1 MSATAL
7 SKLLCLTTL
16 CLAVIGPGCSVKR
29 MAVNKVGD
37 ALAGSGTTFASDDDP
52 ELVKAALPFSLKLME
67 SLLNESPRHQ
77 GLLLAAC
84 SGFTEYAYAFVQEDA
99 DETEDKDLAAAEEMR
114 GRARRL
120 YLRAHNYGLR
130 GLEVRHK
137 GFEKALRANAKTA
150 VTVATAKDVPLLY
163 WTALS
168 WAAAISLSKDNPD
181 LIAEMPL
188 VEAMMDR
195 ALALDEAFDYGA
207 IHAYFITYEMSR
219 PGGTGDPAARSRQHF
234 ERALALSGGQQAGP
248 MVSFAEAVC
257 VQKQDLKEFESLLHQ
272 ALAINPD
279 AKPEWRLANLVMQ
292 RRAKWLLSRTD
303 QLFLRTGP
311 PAEGNPKSETL
322 NPKEGRRPKSEA
334 RNSQAQYDSTHG
346 PRSIMSQGA
355 LACRPLLVNVPCSGM
370 GDWPLRT
377 SALGLLSDFGFRTS
391 DFRGQ
396 ARAESQG
403 RETTESR

>member
-1 MSATAL
+1 MTASAI
-7 SKLLCLTTL
+7 SRNIWLLMVG
-16 CLAVIGPGCSVKR
+16 LAVIGSGCSIKR
-29 MAVNKVGD
+29 MAVNKLGN
-37 ALAGSGTTFASDDDP
+37 ALAGSGTSFASDDDP
-52 ELVKAALPFSLKLME
+52 ELVKAAVPFSLKLVE
-67 SLLNESPRHQ
+67 SLLNESPRHE
-77 GLLLAAC
+77 GLLLAAT
-84 SGFTEYAYAFVQEDA
+84 SGFTEYAYAFIQEEA

-181 LIAEMPL
+181 LIAELPL

-195 ALALDEAFDYGA
+195 ALALDEAYDHGA

-219 PGGTGDPAARSRQHF
+219 SGGTGDPAARSRQHF

-257 VQKQDLKEFESLLHQ
+257 VQKQDLKEFESLLHR

-279 AKPEWRLANLVMQ
+279 LKPEWRLVNLVTQ
-292 RRAKWLLSRTD
+292 RRAKWLLARTD
-303 QLFLRTGP
+303 QLFLRAS
-311 PAEGNPKSETL
+311 PADSK
-322 NPKEGRRPKSEA
+322 
-334 RNSQAQYDSTHG
+334 QA
-346 PRSIMSQGA
+346 
-355 LACRPLLVNVPCSGM
+355 
-370 GDWPLRT
+370 
-377 SALGLLSDFGFRTS
+377 
-391 DFRGQ
+391 
-396 ARAESQG
+396 E
-403 RETTESR
+403 